1 LKHRAAK
8 IKVGSKVRL
17 IGIPDG
23 LEDYPDFPT
32 KSTFERCIGHEFVVA
47 GFNEVGM
54 AELSIASVT
63 GSHGEKIWIEPRFLE
78 LVQK

>member
-1 LKHRAAK
+1 M
-8 IKVGSKVRL
+8 KVGSKVRV

-32 KSTFERCIGHEFVVA
+32 KSTFIKCIGRAFLIA

-54 AELSIASVT
+54 AEIGIESVT
-63 GSHGEKIWIEPRFLE
+63 GSVGEKIWIEPRFLE
-78 LVQK
+78 LISN